1 MFKDEAI
8 DELRA
13 IRQRISLQ
21 YEDDVTQFL
30 NHYRNLDK
38 KYRHR
43 IKKSS
48 VNQATYQIKAPRYE
62 EEAYV

>member
-8 DELRA
+8 DEIRA

-30 NHYRNLDK
+30 DHYRKLDK
-38 KYRHR
+38 KYSHR
-43 IKKSS
+43 LKKDR
-48 VNQATYQIKAPRYE
+48 VNQATYQIKAPEYE

>member
-8 DELRA
+8 DEIRA

-30 NHYRNLDK
+30 DHYRKLDQ
-38 KYRHR
+38 KYSHR
-43 IKKSS
+43 LQKSG
-48 VNQATYQIKAPRYE
+48 VNQATSQIKAPEYE
-62 EEAYV
+62 KAYV